1 MILADKITEERK
13 KKGWSQEELANQLG
27 VSRQAVSKWESA
39 GSIPDL
45 QRILQMSELFGV
57 STDYLLK
64 DELEEERIISNECFG
79 VSSEPLKKVTMEE
92 ANIFLDMKRKG
103 SKVVANAISMCI
115 LSPVLLIIL
124 GTMTENHMFHISESL
139 SSSLGCVFLF
149 GMIDAAVFM
158 FITYGM
164 RESHMEDLEKDSF
177 ETEYGV
183 SGMVRE
189 KRDTYEPT
197 FIRNTA
203 IGVVLCILSVIPLII
218 AGVMEAP
225 DYICGIS
232 VGMLLII
239 IAVGV
244 NLLIRTG
251 MIKGSY
257 DILLQEEEFSKEEKQ
272 LKKKTD
278 TFSGVYWCLT
288 TAIYLGW
295 SFLSREWGFTW
306 IIWPVAGVLF
316 AALLGIFKM
325 IIGKKK

>member
-1 MILADKITEERK
+1 
-13 KKGWSQEELANQLG
+13 
-27 VSRQAVSKWESA
+27 
-39 GSIPDL
+39 
-45 QRILQMSELFGV
+45 
-57 STDYLLK
+57 
-64 DELEEERIISNECFG
+64 
-79 VSSEPLKKVTMEE
+79 
-92 ANIFLDMKRKG
+92 
-103 SKVVANAISMCI
+103 
-115 LSPVLLIIL
+115 
-124 GTMTENHMFHISESL
+124 
-139 SSSLGCVFLF
+139 
-149 GMIDAAVFM
+149 
-158 FITYGM
+158 
-164 RESHMEDLEKDSF
+164 
-177 ETEYGV
+177 
-183 SGMVRE
+183 
-189 KRDTYEPT
+189 
-197 FIRNTA
+197 
-203 IGVVLCILSVIPLII
+203 
-218 AGVMEAP
+218 MEAP

-257 DILLQEEEFSKEEKQ
+257 DILLQEGEFSKEEKQ

>member
-1 MILADKITEERK
+1 M
-13 KKGWSQEELANQLG
+13 
-27 VSRQAVSKWESA
+27 
-39 GSIPDL
+39 
-45 QRILQMSELFGV
+45 
-57 STDYLLK
+57 
-64 DELEEERIISNECFG
+64 
-79 VSSEPLKKVTMEE
+79 
-92 ANIFLDMKRKG
+92 
-103 SKVVANAISMCI
+103 VANATSMCI

-124 GTMTENHMFHISESL
+124 GTMTEDHMFHISESL
-139 SSSLGCVFLF
+139 SASLGCVFLF
-149 GMIDAAVFM
+149 GMIAAAVFM

-164 RESHMEDLEKDSF
+164 REAHMEDLEKDSF

-197 FIRNTA
+197 FIRNIA

-218 AGVMEAP
+218 
-225 DYICGIS
+225 
-232 VGMLLII
+232 
-239 IAVGV
+239 VGV

-257 DILLQEEEFSKEEKQ
+257 DTLLQEGEFTKEQKQ

-295 SFLSREWGFTW
+295 SFWSREWDFTW

-316 AALLGIFKM
+316 AALLGIVKM
-325 IIGKKK
+325 IIAKKE